1 MRTAK
6 RTPLIHAGRAFVL
19 ALAAGLV
26 LVGCMEW
33 SRRNQERDR
42 MGYVASA
49 IGAETYEFMLSE
61 MSKTRVLEAYLI
73 QTSGDYSDFGRVA
86 HVLLREDY
94 VRNVLFAPD
103 GIVDG
108 VFPLEGNEDVVG
120 LNMYGDGAGNLEAQ
134 AAIEKE
140 ALYIAG
146 PFQLIQ
152 GGLGIAGRLPVF
164 LTDEQGQRYFWGIV
178 SVTLDFPAAL
188 SGSSVERVNAQGF
201 ACQIWRINPDDG
213 QKQVI
218 LETADPLPE
227 GVRTVDHAQ
236 ELFNSVWTVSLAPLR
251 PWYLQISL
259 WLGVAV
265 SLLVALLAA
274 AGVYYAGRLR
284 QLQLEK
290 SQRAIQQLQEQLE
303 REQGNMLL
311 NQIRSHFFYHTLN
324 ALQALIVLKP
334 EAAYK
339 MAGDFARYL
348 RFTLDSVTADG
359 GIGSFREEIRAVRA
373 YADIN
378 QQQLG
383 DRLHHG
389 LRDSRRGLSHP
400 PADHPTHCGECHPPR
415 HQAQGGRRN
424 RLFEAGRAAGP
435 LAGHGD
441 GRRRGLRSGSCPR
454 EGLHRAGECA
464 AAHGPLPRQRAAD
477 HQHSGHGHTGCPDLW
492 KAGEKHGKSF
502 KIDLKAYGF
511 RTLHLVQ

>member
-1 MRTAK
+1 
-6 RTPLIHAGRAFVL
+6 
-19 ALAAGLV
+19 
-26 LVGCMEW
+26 
-33 SRRNQERDR
+33 

-86 HVLLREDY
+86 RVLLREDY

-383 DRLHHG
+383 DRLHMVYEIPDVDFPIPLLTIQPIVENAILHG
-389 LRDSRRGLSHP
+389 IKPKVGGGTVSLKLEELPDHWQVTVTDDGVGFGL
-400 PADHPTHCGECHPPR
+400 
-415 HQAQGGRRN
+415 
-424 RLFEAGRAAGP
+424 EAVREKGSIG
-435 LAGHGD
+435 LENV
-441 GRRRGLRSGSCPR
+441 RRRIARFPGSELRITSTVGM
-454 EGLHRAGECA
+454 GTQAVL
-464 AAHGPLPRQRAAD
+464 
-477 HQHSGHGHTGCPDLW
+477 TY
-492 KAGEKHGKSF
+492 GKRGKNMENLS
-502 KIDLKAYGF
+502 KS
-511 RTLHLVQ
+511 T

>member
-1 MRTAK
+1 MVRTAK

-73 QTSGDYSDFGRVA
+73 QTSGDYSDFGRGA

-383 DRLHHG
+383 DRLHMVYEIPDVDFPIPLLTIQPIVENAILHG
-389 LRDSRRGLSHP
+389 IKPKVGGGTVSLKLEELPDHWQVTVTDDGVGFGL
-400 PADHPTHCGECHPPR
+400 
-415 HQAQGGRRN
+415 
-424 RLFEAGRAAGP
+424 EAVREKGSIG
-435 LAGHGD
+435 LENV
-441 GRRRGLRSGSCPR
+441 RRRIARFPGSELRITSTVGM
-454 EGLHRAGECA
+454 GTQAVL
-464 AAHGPLPRQRAAD
+464 
-477 HQHSGHGHTGCPDLW
+477 TY
-492 KAGEKHGKSF
+492 GKRGKNMENLS
-502 KIDLKAYGF
+502 KS
-511 RTLHLVQ
+511 T

>member
-86 HVLLREDY
+86 HALLREDY

-383 DRLHHG
+383 DRLHMVYEIPDVDFPIPLLTIQPIVENAILHG
-389 LRDSRRGLSHP
+389 IKPKVGGGTVSLKLEELPDHWQVTVTDDGVGFGL
-400 PADHPTHCGECHPPR
+400 
-415 HQAQGGRRN
+415 
-424 RLFEAGRAAGP
+424 EAVREKGSIG
-435 LAGHGD
+435 LENV
-441 GRRRGLRSGSCPR
+441 RRRIARFPGSELRITSTVGM
-454 EGLHRAGECA
+454 GTQAVL
-464 AAHGPLPRQRAAD
+464 
-477 HQHSGHGHTGCPDLW
+477 TY
-492 KAGEKHGKSF
+492 GKRGKNMENLS
-502 KIDLKAYGF
+502 KS
-511 RTLHLVQ
+511 T

>member
-188 SGSSVERVNAQGF
+188 SGSVERVNAQGF

-265 SLLVALLAA
+265 SLLVALLAG

-383 DRLHHG
+383 DRLHMVYEIPDVDFPIPLLTIQPIVENAILHG
-389 LRDSRRGLSHP
+389 IKPKVGGGTVSLKLEELPDHWQVTVTDDGVGFGL
-400 PADHPTHCGECHPPR
+400 
-415 HQAQGGRRN
+415 
-424 RLFEAGRAAGP
+424 EAVREKGSIG
-435 LAGHGD
+435 LENV
-441 GRRRGLRSGSCPR
+441 RRRIARFPGSELRITSTVGM
-454 EGLHRAGECA
+454 GTQAVL
-464 AAHGPLPRQRAAD
+464 
-477 HQHSGHGHTGCPDLW
+477 TY
-492 KAGEKHGKSF
+492 GKRGKNMENLS
-502 KIDLKAYGF
+502 KS
-511 RTLHLVQ
+511 T

>member
-73 QTSGDYSDFGRVA
+73 QTSEDYSDFGRVA

-383 DRLHHG
+383 DRLHMVYEIPDVDFPIPLLTIQPIVENAILHG
-389 LRDSRRGLSHP
+389 IKPKVGGGTVSLKLEELPDHWQVTVTDDGVGFGL
-400 PADHPTHCGECHPPR
+400 
-415 HQAQGGRRN
+415 
-424 RLFEAGRAAGP
+424 EAVREKGSIG
-435 LAGHGD
+435 LENV
-441 GRRRGLRSGSCPR
+441 RRRIARFPGSELRITSTVGM
-454 EGLHRAGECA
+454 GTQAVL
-464 AAHGPLPRQRAAD
+464 
-477 HQHSGHGHTGCPDLW
+477 TY
-492 KAGEKHGKSF
+492 GKRGKNMENLS
-502 KIDLKAYGF
+502 KS
-511 RTLHLVQ
+511 T

>member
-274 AGVYYAGRLR
+274 AG
-284 QLQLEK
+284 
-290 SQRAIQQLQEQLE
+290 
-303 REQGNMLL
+303 NMLL

-383 DRLHHG
+383 DRLHMVYEIPDVDFPIPLLTIQPIVENAILHG
-389 LRDSRRGLSHP
+389 IKPKVGGGTVSLKLEELPDHWQVTVTDDGVGFGL
-400 PADHPTHCGECHPPR
+400 
-415 HQAQGGRRN
+415 
-424 RLFEAGRAAGP
+424 EAVREKGSIG
-435 LAGHGD
+435 LENV
-441 GRRRGLRSGSCPR
+441 RRRIARFPGSELRITSTVGM
-454 EGLHRAGECA
+454 GTQAVL
-464 AAHGPLPRQRAAD
+464 
-477 HQHSGHGHTGCPDLW
+477 TY
-492 KAGEKHGKSF
+492 GKRGKNMENLS
-502 KIDLKAYGF
+502 KS
-511 RTLHLVQ
+511 T

>member
-73 QTSGDYSDFGRVA
+73 QTGGDYSDFGRVA

-259 WLGVAV
+259 WLGAAV

-383 DRLHHG
+383 DRLHMVYEIPDVDFPIPLLTIQPIVENAILHG
-389 LRDSRRGLSHP
+389 IKPKVGGGTVSLKLEELPDHWQVTVTDDGVGFGL
-400 PADHPTHCGECHPPR
+400 
-415 HQAQGGRRN
+415 
-424 RLFEAGRAAGP
+424 EAVREKGSIG
-435 LAGHGD
+435 LENV
-441 GRRRGLRSGSCPR
+441 RRRIARFPGSELRITSTVGM
-454 EGLHRAGECA
+454 GTQAVL
-464 AAHGPLPRQRAAD
+464 
-477 HQHSGHGHTGCPDLW
+477 TY
-492 KAGEKHGKSF
+492 GKRGKNMENLS
-502 KIDLKAYGF
+502 KS
-511 RTLHLVQ
+511 T